1 MRAFKILFAT
11 TLSLGVAAVGLAVS
25 GADDWFSDE
34 GNKLAMMVAKLENG
48 KLCGGVLR
56 VNRAT
61 HGLVFE
67 PAPSEMGCKNG
78 AEAAQADV
86 RSVKS
91 GDGAGFLVELQR
103 GKERKL
109 LLIPLPHAQWLL
121 ATPIVK
127 ENNTRQ
133 QVESAGLRG
142 PDGEPMRVG
151 GAAGGGPKTKPVEIP
166 ANVAADTKRAVDAVL
181 SALGR

>member
-1 MRAFKILFAT
+1 MFKILFAAA
-11 TLSLGVAAVGLAVS
+11 LSLGTAIGSAAI

-34 GNKLAMMVAKLENG
+34 GDKLAMMVAKLENG

-56 VNRAT
+56 VNRAS
-61 HGLVFE
+61 HALVFE
-67 PAPSEMGCKNG
+67 PAPSEMGCKNA
-78 AEAAQADV
+78 AEAKPADV
-86 RSVKS
+86 RSVKT
-91 GDGAGFLVELQR
+91 GDGAGFVVELQS

-121 ATPIVK
+121 AKPMVK

-151 GAAGGGPKTKPVEIP
+151 GSAGGGPKTTAVEIP
-166 ANVAADTKRAVDAVL
+166 ANVASDTKRAADAVL